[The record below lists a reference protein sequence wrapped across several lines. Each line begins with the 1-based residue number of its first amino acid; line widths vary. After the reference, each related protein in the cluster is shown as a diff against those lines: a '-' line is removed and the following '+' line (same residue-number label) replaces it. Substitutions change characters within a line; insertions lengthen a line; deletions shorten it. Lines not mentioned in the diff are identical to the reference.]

1 MRRVTSVV
9 FVLALLG
16 ASALFTACSSTTA
29 PSSTSTPPVVQAPSA
44 PADPVVVT
52 LPKTSAMT
60 LHYNEGLTAEV
71 VISDAVHANMQMVAT
86 CVSWRQG
93 YVMLLC
99 GAADVSKGVR
109 QSDGTW
115 KYTVTGATVN
125 GRPPENQVSRTIYL
139 GAIAL
144 PTYTIVKPGF
154 YDPTK
159 PDVPEDGLDR
169 PLGIQWL
176 PLEVNWM
183 ASQSLALGSS
193 PVSQDTGAQFHIG
206 R

>member
-1 MRRVTSVV
+1 METRRRLSVV
-9 FVLALLG
+9 VLILALSG
-16 ASALFTACSSTTA
+16 ALFTGCSGSSTA
-29 PSSTSTPPVVQAPSA
+29 PSSSTPTPPVQTPVA

-52 LPKTSAMT
+52 PPTVASAIN

-71 VISDAVHANMQMVAT
+71 VISDAVHTTMQMIAT
-86 CVSWRQG
+86 CVSWRPG

-115 KYTVTGATVN
+115 KYTVSGATVN
-125 GRPPENQVSRTIYL
+125 GRPPENSVSRTIYF

-176 PLEVNWM
+176 PLEVNWTS
-183 ASQSLALGSS
+183 AQSL
-193 PVSQDTGAQFHIG
+193 IG
-206 R
+206 THSTEVFKFQIGH